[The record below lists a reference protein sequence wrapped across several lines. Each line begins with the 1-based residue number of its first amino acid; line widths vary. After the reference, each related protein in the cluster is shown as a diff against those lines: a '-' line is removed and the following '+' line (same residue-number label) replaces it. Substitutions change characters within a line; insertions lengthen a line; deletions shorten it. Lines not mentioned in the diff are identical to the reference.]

1 MQVLTP
7 DAVEYLLRIILRM
20 ESKQNESLDRRQQ
33 PGIFT
38 LKVLLFNKFSRIFV
52 LNSNEFPRT
61 KRLHLFGIKTSI
73 ENKIG
78 PTILRSSLM
87 ESSWLSKLTLENTCT
102 DSILECVGL
111 VARNLTYLNIS
122 NSNVTDQGLLHLVG
136 VENDSSLS
144 RKHLTRKCKQN
155 ILKPENLV
163 KDKNPRWIKHKNRGT
178 DKLVFLT
185 AMDLDL
191 KWPMKGEHYHKYY
204 NSTHVPIDCGFIAI
218 LDFIPSLKGFNT
230 EVGCRAVAGFA
241 RYQRWARKSATRDLN
256 LETLT
261 ETKPT
266 STLLECVGS
275 RCPKLKKLIIAHP
288 DTSLHTEEWMKGV
301 DNLKQLQHLIGSS
314 IDLGTSWFSKAIPS
328 YGYKLSTL
336 HFDVSIAF
344 FLLVFL
350 KIIRAL
356 QSCF

>member
-1 MQVLTP
+1 
-7 DAVEYLLRIILRM
+7 M
-20 ESKQNESLDRRQQ
+20 ESKQNESLDRRQL

-38 LKVLLFNKFSRIFV
+38 LKVLLFNKFSKIFV
-52 LNSNEFPRT
+52 LYSNEFPRT
-61 KRLHLFGIKTSI
+61 KRLSPLHLFGNKTSI

-178 DKLVFLT
+178 DKLIFIT

-191 KWPMKGEHYHKYY
+191 KWPMKGEHYHRYY
-204 NSTHVPIDCGFIAI
+204 NSSHVPIDCGFIAI

-256 LETLT
+256 LEILT

-266 STLLECVGS
+266 TSLLECVGS
-275 RCPKLKKLIIAHP
+275 RCPKLKKLIIAHS
-288 DTSLHTEEWMKGV
+288 DNSLHTEAWMMGV
-301 DNLKQLQHLIGSS
+301 DNMKQLQHLIGSN
-314 IDLGTSWFSKAIPS
+314 IDLGTSWFAKALPS

-336 HFDVSIAF
+336 HFDVSIPNVS
-344 FLLVFL
+344 LNLVYEY
-350 KIIRAL
+350 I
-356 QSCF
+356 